1 MQKNYILKG
10 LSSALIA
17 AKAEEEIKKINHITD
32 VQINFF
38 TTKMLINTNGGD
50 ITLIEEQIKRILFN
64 INPKVEF
71 EQI

>member
-17 AKAEEEIKKINHITD
+17 GKAEEEIKKINHITD